1 MLLTSSNTRRT
12 QRELVSICT
21 QSIRVYPINF
31 PCISTLV
38 LRINLILKR
47 IRILDPHWK
56 KMDPDPIH
64 EKKYDLL
71 IFSQKNFRI
80 IFLTFS
86 LIFFPA
92 NFANHSE
99 IRTFLIISLFSIIQI
114 WVLVDILF
122 LDTDPNPKHCF
133 FQSPT
138 LRLHLRVQQKYEKF
152 YKFKKVYS

>member
-71 IFSQKNFRI
+71 IFF
-80 IFLTFS
+80 T
-86 LIFFPA
+86 
-92 NFANHSE
+92 
-99 IRTFLIISLFSIIQI
+99 
-114 WVLVDILF
+114 
-122 LDTDPNPKHCF
+122 
-133 FQSPT
+133 
-138 LRLHLRVQQKYEKF
+138 EKF
-152 YKFKKVYS
+152 SNYFSYFFTYFFSSKFCEPFRDQDISDNLSFFNNSDLSFG